1 MMIYNGTAAYSDTR
15 TYWCCMYRDENSRA
29 ETKSGPERNGLFPGA
44 LPLSSL
50 LKYFWCSFVVAYG
63 IPDPVHRQRFFIV
76 IVALF
81 DQGVLLLS
89 TST

>member
-1 MMIYNGTAAYSDTR
+1 
-15 TYWCCMYRDENSRA
+15 MYRDENSRA